1 MTGPSVLEYQAAQS
15 TKNSWEY
22 PSTRLKNY
30 RQNKME
36 QQPPPHE
43 INEIGSFAKA
53 KACHLPILDLRVGGR
68 EGSLNFPFLVQVF
81 NLCTAASSPQTKSG
95 RETIFCGGGAAV
107 HRLNQGRNRLIK
119 VKQAQAVHV
128 DNVIVI
134 FLAVNITLR
143 YNKIPT
149 LFRFPWPQIVW
160 LVTPGSVTKEMTFFH

>member
-22 PSTRLKNY
+22 TSTRLKNY
-30 RQNKME
+30 SRIKWNSNPLPTKSMM
-36 QQPPPHE
+36 
-43 INEIGSFAKA
+43 IGSFAKA

-119 VKQAQAVHV
+119 VKQA
-128 DNVIVI
+128 
-134 FLAVNITLR
+134 
-143 YNKIPT
+143 
-149 LFRFPWPQIVW
+149 
-160 LVTPGSVTKEMTFFH
+160 